1 MGLEFDALLRVLI
14 AALVSGVI
22 GLEREFHGRPAGLR
36 THLLVGT
43 GAALAVVAMEIAM
56 TSFFADAPFSAALRM
71 DPARMAAGVITGI
84 GFLGAGTI
92 IRTGDWVRGLT
103 TAASIWFVAGLGICA
118 GMGLP
123 ILAGGGAA
131 IGLFVLTFINVLE
144 DRIPSTSYRTIV
156 LSVLPDRREAIHA
169 EVRRRCKRQR
179 IHSRLVSWELA
190 KDSDVAKMSLQ
201 MSYWRSV
208 DLIEFTESLADIDGV
223 GAVKLGSSV

>member
-1 MGLEFDALLRVLI
+1 MGPELDALLRVLV

-43 GAALAVVAMEIAM
+43 GAALAVVAMEIA
-56 TSFFADAPFSAALRM
+56 TTFLFADASFSAALRM

-123 ILAGGGAA
+123 VLAAGGAL
-131 IGLFVLTFINVLE
+131 IGLFVLTFISVLE
-144 DRIPSTSYRTIV
+144 GRIPSTTYRTIV
-156 LSVLPDRREAIHA
+156 LSVVPDRREAIHA

-208 DLIEFTESLADIDGV
+208 DLIGFTESLADIDGV
-223 GAVKLGSSV
+223 SAVKLGSSA

>member
-1 MGLEFDALLRVLI
+1 MGLELSALLRVLV

-43 GAALAVVAMEIAM
+43 GAAFAVVAIEVA
-56 TSFFADAPFSAALRM
+56 TSLLTANATFSEALRM

-103 TAASIWFVAGLGICA
+103 TAASIWFVAALGIAA

-123 ILAGGGAA
+123 VLAGGGAL
-131 IGLFVLTFINVLE
+131 IGLFVLSFINVLE
-144 DRIPSTSYRTIV
+144 DRIPSTAYRTIV
-156 LSVLPDRREAIHA
+156 LSVVPDRREAIHA
-169 EVRRRCKRQR
+169 EVRQRCKRQH
-179 IHSRLVSWELA
+179 IHSRLKSWEF
-190 KDSDVAKMSLQ
+190 DQESDAATMSLQ
-201 MSYWRSV
+201 VSYWRAV
-208 DLIEFTESLADIDGV
+208 DLIGFAESLADIDGV
-223 GAVKLGSSV
+223 SAVKLGSSV